1 MAGNYKIVVV
11 DGVVRKHLPRIDAAM
26 RQRIQTAIAQKLTSA
41 PLDHA
46 KLLRHRLSG
55 YWSLRVGDYRVI
67 FRLDRIERI
76 VTICSIK
83 HRADVYMD
91 DILN

>member
-1 MAGNYKIVVV
+1 MAVQYKIIVA
-11 DGVVRKHLPRIDAAM
+11 DGVIKKHLPRIDAVM

-55 YWSLRVGDYRVI
+55 YWSLRVGDYRII

-83 HRADVYMD
+83 HRADVYTD
-91 DILN
+91 EILN